1 METWQYRNYPLRRKL
16 SKSYKDLEALL
27 EQGRIADYNDQAQR
41 IRDVSRE
48 TAKKYSEELANQIIS
63 EESKAQL
70 LAKNKLK
77 LGSIIADEAIDPFDW
92 SGKC

>member
-1 METWQYRNYPLRRKL
+1 METWQYRNYPRRKL

-48 TAKKYSEELANQIIS
+48 TA
-63 EESKAQL
+63 
-70 LAKNKLK
+70 
-77 LGSIIADEAIDPFDW
+77 
-92 SGKC
+92 